1 MSFFDMVASKS
12 LEAKYHFLSLQISKI
27 DFSNIL
33 HRKNNDISIGKQ
45 EYYIPRI
52 VQMYSGQV
60 RENTNVTRSI
70 TGAVHSNCPCF
81 R

>member
-1 MSFFDMVASKS
+1 MVACKL

-33 HRKNNDISIGKQ
+33 HRKSNDISIVKQ
-45 EYYIPRI
+45 EYHIPRI

-60 RENTNVTRSI
+60 RENTNVARSI
-70 TGAVHSNCPCF
+70 AGAAHSNCPCF